1 MKKYL
6 INEKQV
12 SKDVFESELE
22 TAITEFVEENYD
34 ELLDDC
40 NDPYKIGTLTFY
52 PSQILSECDPIAY
65 RCGISD
71 EISNQI
77 EEAEYELDHYGIYE
91 FDTFTF
97 EITEEDEDDE
107 DDEDDYEDD
116 EDDEDDDKE

>member
-71 EISNQI
+71 EISNQM
-77 EEAEYELDHYGIYE
+77 EEAEYELDNYGIYE
-91 FDTFTF
+91 FNKFTF
-97 EITEEDEDDE
+97 EITEEDEEDEDDE
-107 DDEDDYEDD
+107 DDEDD
-116 EDDEDDDKE
+116 DKE

>member
-1 MKKYL
+1 MKKYF
-6 INEKQV
+6 INKKQV

-22 TAITEFVEENYD
+22 TAITDFVEENYD

-52 PSQILSECDPIAY
+52 PSQILSECDPVAY

-77 EEAEYELDHYGIYE
+77 EEAEYELDNYGIYE
-91 FDTFTF
+91 FDKFTF
-97 EITEEDEDDE
+97 EITDEDDEYYDDDE
-107 DDEDDYEDD
+107 DDEE
-116 EDDEDDDKE
+116 